1 MRGSGPFDLSRR
13 NVLLGGLALSTAG
26 LALSPRVVSAQ
37 ETLSLGD
44 HEITVFSDGYLTLPM
59 NFIVPGQS
67 EADIAALLSPHGLA
81 ANVLTPDCNVTLLRT
96 GDRLALFD
104 AGAGGNFQSSAGEL
118 TARLEEAG
126 IGAGDITDV
135 ILTHAHPDHL
145 WGILDEFD
153 DPLYPEANV
162 WVPQAEW
169 DYWRADDTLAKTP
182 DERKSFVV
190 GAQSRFE
197 VIEDRVTC
205 SSRARKCCRVSRPSA
220 RRDIRRGTCPMR
232 STPAPKAS
240 SLSATPSPI
249 RLFPSKGRTG
259 RPDRTRTGISG
270 SRHGRCCWTALR
282 ANGRR
287 SSDITSPI
295 PPTAGSRRRRPGI
308 GSTQPRQLIRQ
319 RFRVPLHDGG
329 RAPGRTLRRATKGRP
344 ALRAPW
350 TPSPRALIWRALKR
364 P

>member
-182 DERKSFVV
+182 EERKSFVV

-197 VIEDRVTC
+197 VIEDRVTMLKPGQEVLPGVE
-205 SSRARKCCRVSRPSA
+205 AV
-220 RRDIRRGTCPMR
+220 GTPGH
-232 STPAPKAS
+232 TPGHMSYAIHSGSESVFVIGDAIAYS
-240 SLSATPSPI
+240 VISVE
-249 RLFPSKGRTG
+249 
-259 RPDRTRTGISG
+259 RPDWPSG
-270 SRHGRCCWTALR
+270 SDQDRDLGIATRKMLLDRLAGERSAVIGYHFPHP
-282 ANGRR
+282 ANGR
-287 SSDITSPI
+287 IEK
-295 PPTAGSRRRRPGI
+295 TASGY
-308 GSTQPRQLIRQ
+308 
-319 RFRVPLHDGG
+319 RFD
-329 RAPGRTLRRATKGRP
+329 AA
-344 ALRAPW
+344 
-350 TPSPRALIWRALKR
+350 
-364 P
+364 